1 MKKLVLASMVL
12 GCLASIATAASITWS
27 ANGWDGQISGTV
39 YLIQAT
45 DSAPAVSEIA
55 TYLEQNGTEYSGEGF
70 TTFGSTTIANA
81 TSLGTSGVTLSIDT
95 NLGSLNNLF
104 SVIITDD
111 GSFLVSSYESAIDL
125 TPPDDS
131 NGAYSIAFAGPP
143 PFGDTTWLT
152 GTLGGGDTPIDPDV
166 PEPTA
171 LALLALGVAGV
182 ALRRRVA

>member
-1 MKKLVLASMVL
+1 MKKLVLVSIVL
-12 GCLASIATAASITWS
+12 GCLANIAVAASITWS

-39 YLIQAT
+39 YLVQAT
-45 DSAPAVSEIA
+45 GSAPDVSEIA
-55 TYLEQNGTEYSGEGF
+55 EYLEQNGTEYNGEGF
-70 TTFGSTTIANA
+70 TSFGSTTIDNA
-81 TSLGTSGVTLSIDT
+81 TSLGTSGVTLTIDT

-104 SVIITDD
+104 SVIITND
-111 GSFLVSSYESAIDL
+111 GNFFISSYESAIDL

-152 GTLGGGDTPIDPDV
+152 GAIASGDTPVDPGV